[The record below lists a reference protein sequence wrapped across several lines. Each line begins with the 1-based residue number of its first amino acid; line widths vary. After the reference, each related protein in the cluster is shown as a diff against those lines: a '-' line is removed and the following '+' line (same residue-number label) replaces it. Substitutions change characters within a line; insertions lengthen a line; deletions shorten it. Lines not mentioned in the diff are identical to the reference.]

1 MSEPPDIVVD
11 MTTNENMQQVLDWT
25 VAEVG
30 IPGIVAEIKDGD
42 RTWFG
47 TAGVADIQTGSPRQ
61 QGEYFHAG
69 SSGKA
74 FTAATLLSLEAEG
87 GLNLDDTVNAHL
99 PGVLDVNGYDGDK
112 ITIRHLLSNT
122 SGLFPTGLAPEI
134 SYRYATRSGMLQHRF
149 DTFSTE
155 ELLRVAVSQPPV
167 GAPGERFEYSN
178 GGFYLAGAIIEKV
191 TGNSYAD
198 EVERRVTRPLGLTR
212 TWVRPTTD
220 TGYPAPHPRG
230 YSHQFLKDGADPAT
244 LTPENWQS
252 LMEEPGLPPLD
263 VTELNSS
270 LGYAAG
276 NVVSTTG
283 DMIRFFNAM
292 TIGSLLPPAQHRQM
306 WTTVST
312 EGSYWM
318 PHTRYGLG
326 LFELDKQVTGGRT
339 LRGIGGSFWGTYF
352 FAVGTPDGQH
362 TVAVHT
368 NTEWKSWDPMFKVI
382 EAEFGISIG
391 A

>member
-1 MSEPPDIVVD
+1 MAAHEKV
-11 MTTNENMQQVLDWT
+11 QQVLDWA

-30 IPGIVAEIKDGD
+30 IPGIVADVKDGD

-47 TAGVADIQTGSPRQ
+47 TAGVADLETCARRQ
-61 QGEYFHAG
+61 PGEYVHTG

-74 FTAATLLSLEAEG
+74 FTAAVVLTLEAEG
-87 GLNLDDTVNAHL
+87 RLSLDDPVNRWL

-122 SGLFPTGLAPEI
+122 SGLFATGLAPEVAH
-134 SYRYATRSGMLQHRF
+134 RYATRSGFVQHRF
-149 DTFSTE
+149 DTFTTE

-167 GAPGERFEYSN
+167 GAPGERFEYAN
-178 GGFYLAGAIIEKV
+178 GGFYIAGAIIEKV
-191 TGNSYAD
+191 TGSSYAD
-198 EVERRVTRPLGLTR
+198 EVDRRVLQPLGLTHTR
-212 TWVRPTTD
+212 VRPTTD
-220 TGYPAPHPRG
+220 TGYPEPHPRG
-230 YSHQFLKDGADPAT
+230 YSHLFLKDGADPAAV
-244 LTPENWQS
+244 TPENWQS

-263 VTELNSS
+263 VTVLNSS

-283 DMIRFFNAM
+283 DMIRFFSAM
-292 TIGSLLPPAQHRQM
+292 TTGSLLPPAQHRQM

-326 LFELDKQVTGGRT
+326 LFEFDKQATGGRT
-339 LRGIGGSFWGTYF
+339 LRGVGGSLWGSWF

-368 NTEWKSWDPMFKVI
+368 NTEWKTWDPMFKII
-382 EAEFGISIG
+382 EAEFGVSIG

>member
-1 MSEPPDIVVD
+1 MAAHEKL
-11 MTTNENMQQVLDWT
+11 QQVLDWA

-30 IPGIVAEIKDGD
+30 VPGIVADVKDGD

-47 TAGVADIQTGSPRQ
+47 TAGVADLETGHPRRP
-61 QGEYFHAG
+61 GEHFHTG
-69 SSGKA
+69 SSGKT
-74 FTAATLLSLEAEG
+74 FTAAVLLALEAEG
-87 GLNLDDTVNAHL
+87 RLSLDDTVNAHL
-99 PGVLDVNGYDGDK
+99 PGVLDVNGYDGDT

-122 SGLFPTGLAPEI
+122 SGLFPTGLAPEVAH
-134 SYRYATRSGMLQHRF
+134 RYATRSGFVQHRF

-167 GAPGERFEYSN
+167 GAPGERFEYAN
-178 GGFYLAGAIIEKV
+178 GGFHLAGAIIEKV
-191 TGNSYAD
+191 TGSSYAD
-198 EVERRVTRPLGLTR
+198 EVERRVTRPLGLTHTR
-212 TWVRPTTD
+212 VRPTTD
-220 TGYPAPHPRG
+220 TGYPTPHPRG
-230 YSHQFLKDGADPAT
+230 YSHQFLKDGADPAA

-283 DMIRFFNAM
+283 DMIRFLTAM
-292 TIGSLLPPAQHRQM
+292 TTGSLLPPAQHRQM

-326 LFELDKQVTGGRT
+326 LFEFDKQATGGRT
-339 LRGIGGSFWGTYF
+339 LRGVGGSLWGSWF
-352 FAVGTPDGQH
+352 LAVGTPDGQH
-362 TVAVHT
+362 TIAVHT
-368 NTEWKSWDPMFKVI
+368 NTEWKTWDLMFKVI
-382 EAEFGISIG
+382 EAEFGVSIG

>member
-1 MSEPPDIVVD
+1 MAAYEKL
-11 MTTNENMQQVLDWT
+11 QQVLDRA

-30 IPGIVAEIKDGD
+30 VPGIVADVKDGD

-47 TAGVADIQTGSPRQ
+47 TAGVADLETGSPRRP
-61 QGEYFHAG
+61 GEHFHTG
-69 SSGKA
+69 SSGKT
-74 FTAATLLSLEAEG
+74 FTAAVLLALEAEG
-87 GLNLDDTVNAHL
+87 RLSIDDTVNAHL

-122 SGLFPTGLAPEI
+122 SGLFPTGLAPEV
-134 SYRYATRSGMLQHRF
+134 SYRYATRSGFVQHRF

-167 GAPGERFEYSN
+167 GAPGERFEYAN
-178 GGFYLAGAIIEKV
+178 GGFYIAGAIIEKV

-198 EVERRVTRPLGLTR
+198 EVERRVTRPLGLTH
-212 TWVRPTTD
+212 THVRPTAD
-220 TGYPAPHPRG
+220 TGYPTPHPRG
-230 YSHQFLKDGADPAT
+230 YSHLFLKDGADPAA

-283 DMIRFFNAM
+283 DMIRFFTAM
-292 TIGSLLPPAQHRQM
+292 TTGSLLPPAQHRQM

-326 LFELDKQVTGGRT
+326 LFEFDEQATGGRT
-339 LRGIGGSFWGTYF
+339 LCGVGGSLWGSWF
-352 FAVGTPDGQH
+352 FAVGTPDGRH

-368 NTEWKSWDPMFKVI
+368 NTEWKTWDLMFKVV
-382 EAEFGISIG
+382 EAEFGVSIG

>member
-1 MSEPPDIVVD
+1 MA
-11 MTTNENMQQVLDWT
+11 TNENVQQVLDWA

-30 IPGIVAEIKDGD
+30 IPGIVAEVKDGD

-47 TAGVADIQTGSPRQ
+47 TAGVADLETGSPRQ
-61 QGEYFHAG
+61 PGENIHTG
-69 SSGKA
+69 SCGKS
-74 FTAATLLSLEAEG
+74 FTAAVLLALEAEG
-87 GLNLDDTVNAHL
+87 RLSLEDTVNAHL
-99 PGVLDVNGYDGDK
+99 PGVLDVNGYDGDT

-122 SGLFPTGLAPEI
+122 SGLFPTGLAPEV
-134 SYRYATRSGMLQHRF
+134 SYRYATRSGLVQHRF

-167 GAPGERFEYSN
+167 GAPGERFEYAN
-178 GGFYLAGAIIEKV
+178 GGFYIAGAIIEKV

-198 EVERRVTRPLGLTR
+198 EVERRVTRPLGLTHTR
-212 TWVRPTTD
+212 VRPTTD
-220 TGYPAPHPRG
+220 TGYPTPHPRG
-230 YSHQFLKDGADPAT
+230 YSNQFLKDGVDPAAV
-244 LTPENWQS
+244 TPENWQS

-276 NVVSTTG
+276 NIVSTTG
-283 DMIRFFNAM
+283 DMIRFLTAM
-292 TIGSLLPPAQHRQM
+292 TTGSLLPPAQHRQM

-318 PHTRYGLG
+318 PHSRYGLG
-326 LFELDKQVTGGRT
+326 LFEFDKQATGGRT
-339 LRGIGGSFWGTYF
+339 LRGVGGSFWGTYF

-362 TVAVHT
+362 TIAVHT
-368 NTEWKSWDPMFKVI
+368 NTEWKSWDPMFRVI
-382 EAEFGISIG
+382 EAEFGVAIG
-391 A
+391 G